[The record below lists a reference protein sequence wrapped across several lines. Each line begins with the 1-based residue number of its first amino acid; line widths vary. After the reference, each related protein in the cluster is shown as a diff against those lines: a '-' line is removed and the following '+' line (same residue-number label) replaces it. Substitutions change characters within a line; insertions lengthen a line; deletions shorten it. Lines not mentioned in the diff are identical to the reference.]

1 MESTNNTK
9 KLSAVNLR
17 WFRSHYFYRG
27 MLTKKGQVLL
37 CKLVR
42 SGTYNYHFQQPKVK
56 QRLVDW
62 LSFSEEGKQIVKQ
75 LKQEEKMRQTHLVF
89 DEYVTGGA

>member
-1 MESTNNTK
+1 MESENNIK
-9 KLSAVNLR
+9 KLSAANLR

-27 MLTKKGQVLL
+27 MPTKQGVAILA
-37 CKLVR
+37 KLVR

-89 DEYVTGGA
+89 DEVVQGGA